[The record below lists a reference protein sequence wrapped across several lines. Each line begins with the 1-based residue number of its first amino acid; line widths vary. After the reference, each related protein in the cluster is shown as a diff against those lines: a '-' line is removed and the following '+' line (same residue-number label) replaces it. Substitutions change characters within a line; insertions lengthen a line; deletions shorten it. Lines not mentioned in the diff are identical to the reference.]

1 MTAQGTP
8 SAPHRMASTINKWH
22 WKAKPSWRNSLT
34 LIRRNAAELK
44 REKATR
50 AQDISALERQQRQNT
65 ELQLNKCLDL
75 ASKWTTSKRAALPAA
90 SAKRNPPLNAD
101 QHTFMTSDEKQI
113 PRTRWLP
120 KAAIG
125 VIRDVRKDNTDEG
138 IIESIKIQN
147 RHVTAGLDW
156 GGVTVKV
163 RFRRRAKNDLEYHPV
178 LEVSTRAM
186 VSTYRRV

>member
-1 MTAQGTP
+1 MTYWP
-8 SAPHRMASTINKWH
+8 V
-22 WKAKPSWRNSLT
+22 
-34 LIRRNAAELK
+34 
-44 REKATR
+44 
-50 AQDISALERQQRQNT
+50 
-65 ELQLNKCLDL
+65 
-75 ASKWTTSKRAALPAA
+75 AALPPAA
-90 SAKRNPPLNAD
+90 SAKRNPLPQCRSAHIHND
-101 QHTFMTSDEKQI
+101 FRRKSRYRG
-113 PRTRWLP
+113 PGGYP

-178 LEVSTRAM
+178 LESPLVQCPQYLGFGHTRKYYTGTAENCAHCGGGP
-186 VSTYRRV
+186 RVPRVRKTPKWRAPQMC